1 MIETQY
7 LFVKKESKNFA
18 LNTDTDDAAND
29 VNNNLDG
36 NIDNDEEIKDS

>member
-7 LFVKKESKNFA
+7 LFVKKESKNFT

-29 VNNNLDG
+29 VNNNHEG